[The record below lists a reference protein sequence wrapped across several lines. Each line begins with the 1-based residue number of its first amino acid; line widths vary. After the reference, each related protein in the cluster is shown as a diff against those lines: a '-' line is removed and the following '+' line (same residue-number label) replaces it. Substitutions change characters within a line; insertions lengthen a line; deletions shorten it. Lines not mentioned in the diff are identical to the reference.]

1 MAPASNGARAGSSE
15 YREPTSGW
23 AGPAERTRDPESG
36 HLRLRHCQ
44 LYIPGHSVHW
54 IQAKKSY
61 GEPHRE
67 GRLTAVDGDIVT
79 VDFGDEVKKYRQ
91 CDPDRL
97 LDIVGIGGGVG
108 VCERYSILRTPSR
121 DGHYVFCIADVDEP
135 WVPCDYSP
143 LTSASPEALVERLET
158 HGGFMVPGLQV
169 LETLADDES
178 NQQ

>member
-1 MAPASNGARAGSSE
+1 MPTTADGARAGSTESRQHSHE
-15 YREPTSGW
+15 TGAADR
-23 AGPAERTRDPESG
+23 ARDPESG
-36 HLRLRHCQ
+36 HLRPRHCQ

-67 GRLTAVDGDIVT
+67 GRLTAVSGDVLT
-79 VDFGDEVKKYRQ
+79 VEFGDEVKQYRN

-97 LDIVGIGGGVG
+97 LDIVGIQGRVS

-121 DGHYVFCIADVDEP
+121 DGHYVFCIVDPDEA

-143 LTSASPEALVERLET
+143 LSSATPAALAERLET
-158 HGGFMVPGLQV
+158 HGGFFVSGQQV
-169 LETLADDES
+169 LEALADDEAS
-178 NQQ
+178 EP